1 MTDQKK
7 EAAKQIV
14 ADMNNSLPAG
24 YSVYASPQYH
34 YFTLSKM
41 IKNATKE
48 VPSFYTT
55 VGHRLSFHE
64 LVIVWLSPVENLATR
79 LSSINE
85 AEIFIIKHR
94 LSKGE

>member
-1 MTDQKK
+1 MTDQKI

-14 ADMNNSLPAG
+14 ADMNKSLPTG
-24 YSVYASPQYH
+24 YSVYASPQYQ
-34 YFTLSKM
+34 YFTLSKV
-41 IKNATKE
+41 IKEATKE
-48 VPSFYTT
+48 VPSFVTT

-64 LVIVWLSPVENLATR
+64 LVIVWMGPIAHLATR

>member
-14 ADMNNSLPAG
+14 ADMNKSLPAG
-24 YSVYASPQYH
+24 YSVYASTQYN

-41 IKNATKE
+41 ITNATKE
-48 VPSFYTT
+48 VPAFFTT

-64 LVIVWLSPVENLATR
+64 LVIVWMGPISHLATR